1 MTNLDYAAVKE
12 VIRLLPLYGKTLD
25 FDIVLKAY
33 QNVLATEIQHL
44 YKEGTDEPVSQ

>member
-25 FDIVLKAY
+25 FDIVLTAY
-33 QNVLATEIQHL
+33 KNVLDMEIQYL
-44 YKEGTDEPVSQ
+44 YKDIYEPVS